1 MNFTGTFV
9 EHNQAEAV
17 AAVKAQKR
25 RLIEEFARPD
35 GGKRFCQIATTLVPL
50 ALLWIVAILGAP
62 LSPAVPVVA
71 TMGMA
76 FILVRTF
83 VLMHECGHESLFR
96 TPATNRN
103 VGFALGVICGMPQ
116 YVWARN
122 HSFHHTTN
130 GNWARYRGPLA
141 TASVDEYEALTP
153 RQQRRYARSRSI
165 FLAPL
170 GGFMYLVVNPR
181 LNWLR
186 GLGGLAAHLVKR
198 KWAVRQVSLREHARQ
213 FKTSRWQT
221 SAEFRHM
228 SMNNLVLLGAWAG
241 MCWLVG
247 PLLFF
252 PIYCVSI
259 ALAGGA
265 AIALFA
271 VQHNFEHS
279 YASSDQGWDY
289 DAAAL
294 HGSSFL
300 ELPAWLNW
308 STASIG
314 YHHIHHLS
322 SRIPNHRLVACHAR
336 HVKLFASVP
345 RLRLADVGASLKFIL
360 WDKASRRIISVA
372 EYEAGRSAR
381 LRASPGISQR
391 PLGLPV
397 RLQP

>member
-1 MNFTGTFV
+1 M

-25 RLIEEFARPD
+25 SLIDEFARPD
-35 GGKRFCQIATTLVPL
+35 GRKGFCQIAATLIPL
-50 ALLWIVAILGAP
+50 ALLWTVAGAGSP
-62 LSPAVPVVA
+62 ISPALPVLA
-71 TMGMA
+71 TIGIA

-83 VLMHECGHESLFR
+83 VLMHECGHESLFCNA
-96 TPATNRN
+96 ATNRN

-122 HSFHHTTN
+122 HNFHHTTN
-130 GNWARYRGPLA
+130 GNWAKYRGPLA

-153 RQQRRYARSRSI
+153 RQQRRYARSRNI
-165 FLAPL
+165 LLAPVA
-170 GGFMYLVVNPR
+170 GFMYLIVNPR

-186 GLGGLAAHLVKR
+186 GLVGLMAHLVKR
-198 KWAVRQVSLREHARQ
+198 KWAQPQISLREHAAQ
-213 FKTSRWQT
+213 FETPRWQT
-221 SAEFRHM
+221 AAEFRHM
-228 SMNNLVLLGAWAG
+228 SLNNLVLLSIWVG
-241 MCWLVG
+241 MCWLIG

-252 PIYCVSI
+252 SVYFASI
-259 ALAGGA
+259 SLAGGA
-265 AIALFA
+265 AIALFT
-271 VQHNFEHS
+271 VQHNFEHA
-279 YASSDQGWDY
+279 YASGDQDWDY
-289 DAAAL
+289 DDAAL

-345 RLRLADVGASLKFIL
+345 RLRLADVGASLKCIL

-372 EYEAGRSAR
+372 EYEASRPAKLLVPASIPPGTISPAVPAR
-381 LRASPGISQR
+381 P
-391 PLGLPV
+391 
-397 RLQP
+397 